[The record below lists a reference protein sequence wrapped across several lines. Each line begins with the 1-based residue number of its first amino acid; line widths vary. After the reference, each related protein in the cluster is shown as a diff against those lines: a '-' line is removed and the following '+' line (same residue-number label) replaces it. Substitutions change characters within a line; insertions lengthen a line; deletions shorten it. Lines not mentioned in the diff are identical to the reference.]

1 MKYYIELQGT
11 CWLVQYLNY
20 INKEYDKDLFFKC
33 LALNRFLRYKNA
45 IKLVNNKELINT
57 KEYLLETLLTFE
69 GSLFDIE
76 DILNYKI
83 NGNLK
88 NDIKL
93 EDIMLMNE
101 KVLMFLLEMYDNNI
115 DLSNKIFE
123 ELNKTIG
130 NLKFE
135 KNIKSTLNIVISNPK
150 LECKK
155 INLINSE
162 NLYHTQK
169 IFYNVQNVNEII
181 DRELA
186 KSKQVLVSIDIAK
199 SVTDINKIIYPK
211 GIKADTL
218 NKFISIDN
226 HYYILTEKIT
236 LNKETYYKA
245 FTGYQNDEYVLISN
259 KYLKEFLNH
268 MICDKIK
275 IKEETTLDFY
285 KYMEE

>member
-20 INKEYDKDLFFKC
+20 INKEYDKGLFFKY

-57 KEYLLETLLTFE
+57 KEYLLESLLTFE

-83 NGNLK
+83 NGDLK

-115 DLSNKIFE
+115 DLSNKIFK
-123 ELNKTIG
+123 ELNKTFG

-135 KNIKSTLNIVISNPK
+135 KNIKNTLNIVISNPK

-155 INLINSE
+155 INI
-162 NLYHTQK
+162 
-169 IFYNVQNVNEII
+169 
-181 DRELA
+181 
-186 KSKQVLVSIDIAK
+186 
-199 SVTDINKIIYPK
+199 
-211 GIKADTL
+211 
-218 NKFISIDN
+218 
-226 HYYILTEKIT
+226 
-236 LNKETYYKA
+236 NKETYYKA

-268 MICDKIK
+268 MICDKIT